1 MTSSTQKIE
10 YGDWQTPPEL
20 AARICQKL
28 VELGSSPNVIIEPTC
43 GIGSFIKSATQNF
56 PHSSQIIG
64 YEINQEYV
72 DLLQNELAQSDT
84 RVTAQHGDFFK
95 LNWQSI
101 VEKVKGEVLI
111 IGNLPWVT
119 NSVQGV
125 TGGTNLPLKSN
136 FQFRNGIEA
145 MTGKSNFD
153 ISEWMLMQLADALRH
168 CQGTMAILC
177 KTSVARKVMNHLRQN
192 HFPVKEA
199 ALFKINAAKYF
210 DAAVDACLLFC
221 QFGGSVHEFDYM
233 IHDDLDALQGFRT
246 GWRKN
251 VMISNLSAFDE
262 TQELFGH
269 SDYKWRSGIKHDC
282 SEVMELKSIDGVLQN
297 GLGEKVA
304 IEDAFLFPLFKGS
317 DIANSR
323 ESTNRFLI
331 VPQKSPGEETRGI
344 QIYAPKTW
352 EYLAAH
358 SDNFDRRKSRIYENS
373 PPFSVFGI
381 GSYTFLNWK
390 IAICGLYK
398 KLEFKLIGPVND
410 KPVVFDDT
418 VYFLSYKTEDEART
432 VLNFLHRDKTLKFLD
447 SMIFWDEKR
456 PIKSSVLNSLRL
468 PSSNTQMNWLI
479 ERS

>member
-1 MTSSTQKIE
+1 MPVTVFNFLLFIRHL
-10 YGDWQTPPEL
+10 PEL
-20 AARICQKL
+20 AARICHKL
-28 VELGSSPNVIIEPTC
+28 VEIGVNPNVIIEPTC
-43 GIGSFIKSATQNF
+43 GIGTFVKAAAEIF
-56 PHSSQIIG
+56 SQSRQIVGI
-64 YEINQEYV
+64 EINQDYV
-72 DLLQNELAQSDT
+72 DLLQAQLAPTDT
-84 RVTAQHGDFFK
+84 RVQAQHGDFFK
-95 LNWQSI
+95 LDWKSI
-101 VEKVKGEVLI
+101 VEKSSGEVLV

-125 TGGTNLPLKSN
+125 TGGTNLPLKTN

-153 ISEWMLMQLADALRH
+153 ISEWMLMQLADALRDS
-168 CQGTMAILC
+168 QGTMAILC

-192 HFPVKEA
+192 HFPIKEA
-199 ALFKINAAKYF
+199 ALFKIDAAKYF

-221 QFGGSVHEFDYM
+221 QFGGLVREFDYM
-233 IHDDLDALQGFRT
+233 IHDDLDTLQGSRT

-262 TQELFGH
+262 TEELFGH

-282 SEVMELKSIDGVLQN
+282 SEVMELKSIDGILYN
-297 GLGEKVA
+297 GLGEEVS
-304 IEDAFLFPLFKGS
+304 IEDDFLYPLFKGS

-323 ESTNRFLI
+323 DTTNRFLL

-344 QIYAPKTW
+344 QVYAPKTW

-358 SDNFDRRKSRIYENS
+358 RSNLERRKSRIYENS
-373 PPFSVFGI
+373 PPFSVFGV

-398 KLEFKLIGPVND
+398 KLEFNLIGPINN

-418 VYFLSYKTEDEART
+418 VYFLSYKTEDEARA
-432 VLNFLHRDKTLKFLD
+432 VLNFINRAKTLKFLD

-456 PIKSSVLNSLRL
+456 PIKSSVLNSLKL
-468 PSSNTQMNWLI
+468 PSSNAQTNWLI
-479 ERS
+479 